1 MNSPIHGRAAD
12 IDLREAAAVD
22 GVQNKELGAEALA
35 VNGPDVVALMHELQ
49 VHQIELE
56 MSNEALRS
64 FQLELQASRDRYQ
77 DLYEHAPVAYLT
89 LNEQGA
95 IASVNLTA
103 ETLFHADRAYLLNRP
118 FESLVVPQEQ
128 ARWLGSFAR
137 LKQEAR
143 QDGAEFALLRADG
156 SSLHARLDCLS
167 QRSVHGLMDIR
178 VTVTDQTERKRAEDL
193 LLKYREHLEALVA
206 SRTLELRRAKD
217 AAEAGS
223 RAKSEFLSNIS
234 HEIRTPLNAVVG
246 FADLMC
252 HSNPTEVQRHRL
264 GLIVDAAHQ
273 LMGML
278 DDVLD
283 IASLESGDLRLVEAH
298 FSVQS
303 LLEDVRRAASEC
315 AHSKGLTIEVEAIT
329 FSPWVWGDAARLRQ
343 ALLKYAENAVKFS
356 DLGCVRLRALLIEDR
371 GDQIM
376 VRFEV
381 QDAGIGVAPGQLPA
395 LFQVFEQGDGS
406 STRNHGG
413 AGLGLAVTSRL
424 AALMGGEAGAQSEL
438 GRGSTFWFTARLGKE
453 GKEKG
458 LSVD

>member
-1 MNSPIHGRAAD
+1 MNSPVHGHAAD
-12 IDLREAAAVD
+12 TDLREANAVD
-22 GVQNKELGAEALA
+22 GERSQAQGSESS
-35 VNGPDVVALMHELQ
+35 DVVALMHELQ

-95 IASVNLTA
+95 IASVNLTGEA
-103 ETLFHADRAYLLNRP
+103 LFNADRAYLLNRP
-118 FESLVVPQEQ
+118 FESFVVPQEQ
-128 ARWLGSFAR
+128 ARWRASFAR
-137 LKQEAR
+137 LQQAPR
-143 QDGAEFALLRADG
+143 QDGAEFALVRADG
-156 SSLHARLDCLS
+156 TCLHASLDCLS
-167 QRSVHGLMDIR
+167 QLSVHGLMDLR

-206 SRTLELRRAKD
+206 SRTEDLRRAKD

-264 GLIVDAAHQ
+264 GLIVDAALH

-283 IASLESGDLRLVEAH
+283 IASLESGDLRLVETH

-303 LLEDVRRAASEC
+303 LLEDVRRTACEC
-315 AHSKGLTIEVEAIT
+315 AHSKGLTIEVDPIT

-356 DLGCVRLRALLIEDR
+356 DLGCVRLRALLLEEH

-381 QDAGIGVAPGQLPA
+381 QDAGIGVAPGQLPS
-395 LFQVFEQGDGS
+395 LFEVFEQGDGA
-406 STRNHGG
+406 STRPHGG
-413 AGLGLAVTSRL
+413 AGLGLAVASRL
-424 AALMGGEAGAQSEL
+424 AALMGGAAGAQSEL
-438 GRGSTFWFTARLGKE
+438 GRGSTFWFTARLAKA

-458 LSVD
+458 PSVD